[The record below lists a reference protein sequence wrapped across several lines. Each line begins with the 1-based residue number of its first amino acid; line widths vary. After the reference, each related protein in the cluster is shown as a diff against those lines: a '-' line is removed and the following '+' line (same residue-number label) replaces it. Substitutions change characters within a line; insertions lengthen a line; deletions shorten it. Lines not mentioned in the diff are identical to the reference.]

1 MTGAARI
8 QIDGGMS
15 ATKASR
21 KAAVRAQL
29 RLAASVGLIGG
40 FVLGCREALV
50 SLQANAAVQPGDYL
64 LVYLSVPILA
74 WITLGPVVL
83 LPAGIVLTI
92 RGRDPERRA
101 ALALYAAALAFAG
114 VLSIA
119 APLATSGSA
128 SLQAVGLPVGLGLR
142 VLFSAVTLLV
152 AGAAAAITG
161 AALRTYAAV
170 VERYL
175 PYATR
180 AVGALTVIL
189 LVPVVQF
196 FAADW
201 KWDLRAARAA
211 VPAPAG
217 QPNVLLISIDTL
229 RADHLGSYGD
239 RHGLTPNLDRLAREG
254 VAFTQAITSSP
265 WTLPAMASLFTGQYP
280 RHHGAGS
287 ITNGRTPLGRSGL
300 PPKTWTLTQALQG
313 AGYRTHAIVTNPYL
327 ALRYGFGEGF
337 DTYEN
342 ITVESEAFVSFSR
355 TTALRALTWLRPQLA
370 VGDRGDTVS
379 RRAVR
384 WLRNAQAEQPF
395 FLWLHYIDPHAPY
408 SRPGATRH
416 KSMRG
421 DMALQSGDGS
431 RVTGVAL
438 TSPDV
443 ARLRSGEIRLGAE
456 EKETVHD
463 LYRAEIRSLDAA
475 VGQVLDALDRVGLGA
490 RTLVV
495 LVGDH
500 GEEFW
505 EHGGVEHGRTVYDEV
520 VRVPLLMRWPAHL
533 PAGKE
538 IDALVRITD
547 VTPTILDV
555 LGLAAP
561 PGRDGETLLP
571 LVHGETSA
579 PRVALIENLLFAEE
593 RIGVR
598 TADHKYVSWEN
609 GKEEAYDLRADPGE
623 RVDLAGLGG
632 TLSPLRQ
639 LYARLNDTSPVP
651 IAAVS
656 QAKREA
662 GTAEA
667 LRALGYVQ

>member
-1 MTGAARI
+1 MARF
-8 QIDGGMS
+8 
-15 ATKASR
+15 A
-21 KAAVRAQL
+21 AQL
-29 RLAASVGLIGG
+29 RVASSVGLIGG

-83 LPAGIVLTI
+83 LPVAIVLAI
-92 RGRDPERRA
+92 QGRTPERRG
-101 ALALYAAALAFAG
+101 ALELYAAALAFAG

-128 SLQAVGLPVGLGLR
+128 SLRAVGLPAGLGLHLLFYAVAL
-142 VLFSAVTLLV
+142 VL
-152 AGAAAAITG
+152 AGAAAVITG

-170 VERYL
+170 VERCL

-211 VPAPAG
+211 VPALAG

-229 RADHLGSYGD
+229 RADHLGNYGD

-265 WTLPAMASLFTGQYP
+265 WTLPAMASLFTAQYP

-337 DTYEN
+337 DTYDN
-342 ITVESEAFVSFSR
+342 ITVESEAFVSFSH
-355 TTALRALTWLRPQLA
+355 TTALRVLSWAWPQIV
-370 VGDRGDTVS
+370 VGDRGSTVS
-379 RRAVR
+379 RRADAL
-384 WLRNAQAEQPF
+384 LRRLGGSPADRRAGAPF
-395 FLWLHYIDPHAPY
+395 FLWLHYIDPHPPY
-408 SRPGATRH
+408 SRPDAARH

-421 DMALQSGDGS
+421 DMVLESGDGS
-431 RVTGVAL
+431 GVTGVGT

-443 ARLRSGEIRLGAE
+443 ARLRSGEIRLGAK
-456 EKETVHD
+456 EKEAVHD
-463 LYRAEIRSLDAA
+463 LYRAEVRSVDDT
-475 VGQVLDALDRVGLGA
+475 VGQVLATLDRDGLGD

-495 LVGDH
+495 VVGDH

-520 VRVPLLMRWPAHL
+520 ARVPLVMRWPGHL
-533 PAGKE
+533 PAGKRV
-538 IDALVRITD
+538 DALARITD
-547 VTPTILDV
+547 VTPTILDL
-555 LGLAAP
+555 LGLATPA
-561 PGRDGETLLP
+561 GRDGETLLP
-571 LVHGETSA
+571 LVHGEQST
-579 PRVALIENLLFAEE
+579 PHVALIENMLFSEE
-593 RIGVR
+593 RVGMR
-598 TADHKYVSWEN
+598 TADRKYVLWEN
-609 GKEEAYDLRADPGE
+609 GKEEVYDLSTDPGE

-639 LYARLNDTSPVP
+639 LYAQLNHASPVP
-651 IAAVS
+651 IAVVS
-656 QAKREA
+656 QAKPEA
-662 GTAEA
+662 GAAEA
-667 LRALGYVQ
+667 LRALGYLR